1 MTGTVAE
8 LPIHVL
14 RGDVIAVVAATFIA
28 SLGVAALAL
37 YTLRKR
43 SADMTP
49 LAFSAFAL
57 LYAIRLA
64 AATRTFRTAVG
75 APGGPWGY
83 IDAGLTYVILPVGA
97 WMGESLLGRGWRG
110 SLRMVRSI
118 ALIVAPLGI
127 AGMFVTGRPEWLM
140 LLNNVLVLSMLG
152 AIGATV
158 LPRSLDVSTMIV
170 RVGVIVAA
178 AFILAENLRSIG
190 VVRWPAGIEF
200 IGIVAFVSSIAFAV
214 ADRFLRTEGR
224 LAAVDRELATA
235 RRIQQAILPARVPE
249 FQRFRLDVRYLP
261 MTEVAGDF
269 YDFLNVTGPN
279 GTVLVADVSGHGVP
293 AALIA
298 SMVKV
303 AAASHGGRAGDPGAL
318 LSAVSRT
325 LEGQLGGQFVTAM
338 CVHLDGERGEIA
350 YAGAG
355 HPPLLHWR
363 AAEQRLEILNGDGP
377 LIGLVPSQYA
387 SRTVP
392 VQRGDRL
399 LVYTDGVLE
408 AANHGGAFFGDE
420 RFHAVIAQNA
430 TKSGTELGRAIVD
443 DMMHWCD
450 NPAGCGDDVTLAVIE
465 VQ

>member
-1 MTGTVAE
+1 MMVVE
-8 LPIHVL
+8 LPIQVL
-14 RGDVIAVVAATFIA
+14 RGDVVAVVAATFIA

-37 YTLRKR
+37 YTLRRR

-49 LAFSAFAL
+49 LAFASFAL
-57 LYAIRLA
+57 IYAARLA
-64 AATRTFRTAVG
+64 AATRTFQAAVG
-75 APGGPWGY
+75 APDGPWGY
-83 IDAGLTYVILPVGA
+83 IDAALTYVILPAGA
-97 WMGESLLGRGWRG
+97 WMGESLLGAGWRG
-110 SLRMVRSI
+110 SVRI
-118 ALIVAPLGI
+118 IRLMAVVIAPLGI

-152 AIGATV
+152 AIGVTV
-158 LPRSLDVSTMIV
+158 LRQPPDVSTVFV
-170 RVGVIVAA
+170 RFGVTVAA
-178 AFILAENLRSIG
+178 AFIVAENLRAIG
-190 VVRWPAGIEF
+190 VFRWPAGIEF
-200 IGIVAFVSSIAFAV
+200 IGILAFVSSIAFAV
-214 ADRFLRTEGR
+214 AERFLRTEGR
-224 LAAVDRELATA
+224 LASVDRELATA
-235 RRIQQAILPARVPE
+235 RRIQRAILPERVPE
-249 FQRFRLDVRYLP
+249 LQRFRLDVRYLP

-279 GTVLVADVSGHGVP
+279 GTVLIADVSGHGVP

-303 AAASHGGRAGDPGAL
+303 AAASHSDRPCDPGAL

-325 LEGQLGGQFVTAM
+325 LDGQLGGQFLTAM

-363 AAEQRLEILNGDGP
+363 AAEQRLDILNSDGP
-377 LIGLVPSQYA
+377 LIGLVPSLYA
-387 SRTVP
+387 SRTVR
-392 VQRGDRL
+392 VERGDRL

-408 AANHGGAFFGDE
+408 AANQRGAFFGDE

-430 TKSGTELGRAIVD
+430 TKSGTELGGAIVD
-443 DMMHWCD
+443 DMRHWCED
-450 NPAGCGDDVTLAVIE
+450 AAGFGDDVTLAVIE

>member
-1 MTGTVAE
+1 MILE
-8 LPIHVL
+8 LPIQVL

-49 LAFSAFAL
+49 LAFAAFAL
-57 LYAIRLA
+57 IYAIRLMA
-64 AATRTFRTAVG
+64 VTRTFQAAVG
-75 APGGPWGY
+75 EPEGPWEY
-83 IDAGLTYVILPVGA
+83 INAALTYVILPAGA
-97 WMGESLLGRGWRG
+97 WMGQSLLGPGWRG
-110 SLRMVRSI
+110 SLRIVRSI
-118 ALIVAPLGI
+118 ALIIAPLGI
-127 AGMFVTGRPEWLM
+127 AGMFATGRPEWLM
-140 LLNNVLVLSMLG
+140 LPNNVLVLSMLG
-152 AIGATV
+152 VIGVTV
-158 LPRSLDVSTMIV
+158 LRHPPDVSTVFV
-170 RVGVIVAA
+170 RLGVIVAA
-178 AFILAENLRSIG
+178 AFILAENLRVIG
-190 VVRWPAGIEF
+190 VIRWPVGIEF

-235 RRIQQAILPARVPE
+235 RRIQQAILPERVPE
-249 FQRFRLDVRYLP
+249 LQRFRLDVRYLP
-261 MTEVAGDF
+261 MNEVAGDF

-279 GTVLVADVSGHGVP
+279 GTVLIADVSGHGVP

-303 AAASHGGRAGDPGAL
+303 AAASHARSAADPGAL

-325 LEGQLGGQFVTAM
+325 LDGQLGGQFLTAM

-363 AAEQRLEILNGDGP
+363 AAEQRLEILNSDGP

-387 SRTVP
+387 SRRVR
-392 VQRGDRL
+392 VEHGDRL

-408 AANHGGAFFGDE
+408 AANQRGAFFGDE
-420 RFHAVIAQNA
+420 RFHVVIAQNA
-430 TKSGTELGRAIVD
+430 PRSGTELGRAIVD
-443 DMMHWCD
+443 DMRHWCD
-450 NPAGCGDDVTLAVIE
+450 NTAGFGDDVTLAVIE

>member
-1 MTGTVAE
+1 MTVVE
-8 LPIHVL
+8 LPVDVL
-14 RGDVIAVVAATFIA
+14 RGDVIAMVGASFIA
-28 SLGVAALAL
+28 SLGIAALAL
-37 YTLRKR
+37 YALRTR

-49 LAFSAFAL
+49 LAFAAFAL

-64 AATRTFRTAVG
+64 AATRTLQVAAG
-75 APGGPWGY
+75 DPEGPWGY
-83 IDAGLTYVILPVGA
+83 ITAALTYVILPTGA
-97 WMGESLLGRGWRG
+97 WMGESLLGPGWRG
-110 SLRMVRSI
+110 SLRMVRWI
-118 ALIVAPLGI
+118 AVILAPVAI

-140 LLNNVLVLSMLG
+140 LVNNLLVVAMLA
-152 AIGATV
+152 AIGAAVLDHPPDASTV
-158 LPRSLDVSTMIV
+158 VV
-170 RVGVIVAA
+170 RLGVIVAA
-178 AFILAENLRSIG
+178 AFILAENLRSMG
-190 VVRWPAGIEF
+190 VLRWPARIEF
-200 IGIVAFVSSIAFAV
+200 IGILAFAASIAFAV

-235 RRIQQAILPARVPE
+235 RRIQQAILPDRVPE
-249 FQRFRLDVRYLP
+249 LQRFRLDVRYLP

-269 YDFLNVTGPN
+269 YDFLNVTGPA

-303 AAASHGGRAGDPGAL
+303 AAASHDHSASDPGAL

-325 LEGQLGGQFVTAM
+325 LDGQLGGQFLTAM

-363 AAEQRLEILNGDGP
+363 AADQRLELLNSDGP
-377 LIGLVPSQYA
+377 LIGFVPWQYA
-387 SRTVP
+387 SRTVR

-408 AANHGGAFFGDE
+408 ALDAGGAFFGDE

-430 TKSGTELGRAIVD
+430 ARSGAELGRAIVD
-443 DMMHWCD
+443 DMMQWCEH
-450 NPAGCGDDVTLAVIE
+450 ASGFGDDVTLAVID
-465 VQ
+465 VR